1 MKWKFWIT
9 LVLLFLLVNE
19 YLSKFALAL
28 LVGEMDLSGAYER
41 TFRYFS
47 LDGYID
53 AATYRSIPYVALAL
67 FSARSKLRQFSLGRS
82 VLWAL
87 VFCLAAF
94 HFSGYWSMQHSMF
107 TPAHTSST
115 STLAIVFIPIW
126 ALIYGVLG
134 YVLLFVGFKTYRLLQ
149 KVYST
154 LLTWR

>member
-9 LVLLFLLVNE
+9 LVLLFLLINE
-19 YLSKFALAL
+19 YLTEFLLAL
-28 LVGEMDLSGAYER
+28 LVGEMDLSSAYES

-47 LDGYID
+47 LDSYID

-67 FSARSKLRQFSLGRS
+67 FSAKSKLRQFSLGKLA
-82 VLWAL
+82 LWAS

-94 HFSGYWSMQHSMF
+94 HFCGYWSMQHSLF

-134 YVLLFVGFKTYRLLQ
+134 YALLFIGFKAYRLFQ

-154 LLTWR
+154 LLAWR